1 MALILFLSIRDGYES
16 LREATFFQLKVLER
30 NTFSVKM
37 VCKRLRVGP
46 RGVASPYIK
55 PCRAHSPGFKEDIT
69 SVSLWIWVLTG
80 L

>member
-37 VCKRLRVGP
+37 VYKKG
-46 RGVASPYIK
+46 
-55 PCRAHSPGFKEDIT
+55 
-69 SVSLWIWVLTG
+69 WG
-80 L
+80 LDLGA